1 MKPELSTTPRS
12 AEDRKQGLD
21 NYLVKLLAIRNDA
34 VILMRTDHQA
44 SIKTGKAPNHIL
56 HFLLCIPTL
65 GFWVIIWILIA
76 MSNKVTTGLVSVDEF
91 GNIHTPY
98 GNYF

>member
-44 SIKTGKAPNHIL
+44 SIKTGKTPNHIL

-65 GFWVIIWILIA
+65 GFWVIIWILIS
-76 MSNKVTTGLVSVDEF
+76 MSNKVRTDLVSVDEF